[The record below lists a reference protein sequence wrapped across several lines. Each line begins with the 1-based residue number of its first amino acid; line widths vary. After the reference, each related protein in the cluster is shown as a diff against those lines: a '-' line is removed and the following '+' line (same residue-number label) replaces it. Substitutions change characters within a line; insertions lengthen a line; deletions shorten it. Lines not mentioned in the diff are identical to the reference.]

1 MAAKFNQ
8 PTLFIVAGAPGSG
21 KSALMP
27 VSSFGVDCFNAD
39 DEAAKLNGNS
49 YKSIPTSIRALI
61 NQRFERF
68 ISDHIEQGLS
78 FALETTLRTPLAL
91 AQAALAREAGFYV
104 VMNYIATESLEIN
117 LNRVAIRADGGGHS
131 APPDV
136 LESIRQSSYENLFK
150 AINSVAQSLDEL
162 SIFDNSLDGHYMTQ
176 AFRVYRA
183 LDRISIEVEVANVP
197 EYLSHYLDLALS
209 WR

>member
-1 MAAKFNQ
+1 LAAKFNQ

-49 YKSIPTSIRALI
+49 YKNIPIAVRGLI

-68 ISDHIEQGLS
+68 ILEHIEQGLS

-117 LNRVAIRADGGGHS
+117 LNRVAIRAEGGGHS

-136 LESIRQSSYENLFK
+136 LESIRRSSYENLLK
-150 AINSVAQSLDEL
+150 AINSVGQSLDEL
-162 SIFDNSLDGHYMTQ
+162 NIFDNSLDGHYMTQ
-176 AFRVYRA
+176 AFHVYRPT
-183 LDRISIEVEVANVP
+183 DRI
-197 EYLSHYLDLALS
+197 
-209 WR
+209 